1 METPI
6 KFYQN
11 CIKQVLNEYGSLKIN
26 QSSTELIFDDER
38 NHYLVMWIGW
48 DSHKRIHECAIHI
61 DIINDKIVIQWN
73 DTEELL
79 EDSLMS
85 LGIPK
90 ENIVLGTIP
99 AILNNSASENS
110 RSYQE
115 AA

>member
-1 METPI
+1 METSVA
-6 KFYQN
+6 FYQR
-11 CIKQVLNEYGSLKIN
+11 CIKQILNEYESL
-26 QSSTELIFDDER
+26 QTDQLSTELIFDDER
-38 NHYLVMWIGW
+38 GHYLVMWLGW
-48 DSHKRIHECAIHI
+48 NGYKRVHECAIHI

-90 ENIVLGTIP
+90 QDIIVGTIP
-99 AILNNSASENS
+99 AILSDSLSENS
-110 RSYQE
+110 QHRQK